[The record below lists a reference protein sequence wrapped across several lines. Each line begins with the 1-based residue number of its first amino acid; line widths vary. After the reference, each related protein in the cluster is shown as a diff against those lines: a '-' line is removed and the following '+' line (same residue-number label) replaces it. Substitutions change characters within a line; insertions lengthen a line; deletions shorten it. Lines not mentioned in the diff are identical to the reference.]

1 MFTWDHIR
9 ERLVRLVQAASLPLL
24 LCLPANAPAGTLAGA
39 YTDPRYQTAI
49 WFGAFS
55 HYIQP
60 WRGYLETVPAGVYT
74 NAIGIN
80 FIASDSFTQCD
91 FVARMLARNG
101 VRRARVEY
109 GWGGI
114 NYDNESVLNGAS
126 GLSASL
132 RALRKNGIRPL
143 ILLNCHQGIPCPVKM
158 FSGRVVGNWP
168 ANSTTVAMDDVN
180 GLVLGRSGLSDLTD
194 YWAAEGLI
202 IGITNIGGTN
212 FCTLSKPLPRAVT
225 NNQSVG
231 MATLKYRPFSAPGS
245 ADYLESIAGW
255 QRYAG
260 TVAKFAA
267 DVLGTARAGDKG
279 FDMEVYNE
287 LTFGT
292 HFLCINDYY
301 VPTLTN
307 YDGSSIWGNLPKAT
321 GEFAATN
328 AALFTGVTFCDGF
341 GNTIPWAAS
350 STEHPRIGA
359 LSKHPYPGVKTFSSS
374 NLAGG
379 TMINALFGQENRTNF
394 MPAYTSAF
402 IDYPTAALQTE
413 TQIRDMS
420 PITTDIYGTPHGR
433 YARKVNG
440 QIAPVECWMTE
451 TGTAPNEWGITDPAA
466 GWQLKAKAALRLFPI
481 FINKGVTALYWFNTG
496 NSGAGSDDRWLGAC
510 YDGFLKYA
518 GTNSVYPPN
527 DEPFTSPWLKVV
539 GRVSARIGLNLDPAF
554 ATNPLP
560 EDAVT
565 RPLAV
570 ESISDAHGHFQFAG
584 DGTAAHPNLYN
595 RELLAI
601 LPFQA
606 NPSRFVIAFY
616 VQTRDMRSNL
626 PPENYTVVLRGLNAT
641 NANITAYDPMSDAA
655 LPVTATLLNRSRAS
669 LDLSAA
675 DYARLLIIEETAT
688 PAPVRLKAEAGNRC
702 VALSWPAVAGAAGY
716 HVYRA
721 TGAGPFTHI
730 ASRVTRPWFLDSD
743 VAAGVTNRYVVS
755 ADGPRGE
762 SADSPEGTVVSTIIP
777 RGFGTNL
784 TTTPGWPFANGSGN

>member
-1 MFTWDHIR
+1 M
-9 ERLVRLVQAASLPLL
+9 
-24 LCLPANAPAGTLAGA
+24 
-39 YTDPRYQTAI
+39 
-49 WFGAFS
+49 
-55 HYIQP
+55 
-60 WRGYLETVPAGVYT
+60 
-74 NAIGIN
+74 
-80 FIASDSFTQCD
+80 
-91 FVARMLARNG
+91 
-101 VRRARVEY
+101 
-109 GWGGI
+109 
-114 NYDNESVLNGAS
+114 
-126 GLSASL
+126 
-132 RALRKNGIRPL
+132 
-143 ILLNCHQGIPCPVKM
+143 
-158 FSGRVVGNWP
+158 
-168 ANSTTVAMDDVN
+168 
-180 GLVLGRSGLSDLTD
+180 
-194 YWAAEGLI
+194 
-202 IGITNIGGTN
+202 
-212 FCTLSKPLPRAVT
+212 
-225 NNQSVG
+225 
-231 MATLKYRPFSAPGS
+231 
-245 ADYLESIAGW
+245 
-255 QRYAG
+255 
-260 TVAKFAA
+260 
-267 DVLGTARAGDKG
+267 
-279 FDMEVYNE
+279 
-287 LTFGT
+287 
-292 HFLCINDYY
+292 
-301 VPTLTN
+301 PT
-307 YDGSSIWGNLPKAT
+307 
-321 GEFAATN
+321 
-328 AALFTGVTFCDGF
+328 
-341 GNTIPWAAS
+341 
-350 STEHPRIGA
+350 
-359 LSKHPYPGVKTFSSS
+359 
-374 NLAGG
+374 
-379 TMINALFGQENRTNF
+379 
-394 MPAYTSAF
+394 YTSAF

-451 TGTAPNEWGITDPAA
+451 TGIAPNEWGITDPAA

-518 GTNSVYPPN
+518 GTNSVYPAN

-762 SADSPEGTVVSTIIP
+762 SVDSPEGTVVSTIIP